1 MALHRRPPS
10 RGPGAFAVP
19 NGPSFPNRDMGGE
32 DLFHGGIFSG
42 NVSVNL
48 VAVGV
53 VVRQGRVNLSQR
65 EVLHFGSDLFGAKT
79 EVVPPDDAAYR
90 DTGAG
95 DAWPAFANFRRP
107 LDESSNIHGGPHA
120 ALSIDRDGGSRT
132 RSRVVIRPCS
142 RLR

>member
-1 MALHRRPPS
+1 
-10 RGPGAFAVP
+10 
-19 NGPSFPNRDMGGE
+19 
-32 DLFHGGIFSG
+32 LFNGGIFSG

-53 VVRQGRVNLSQR
+53 VVRQGRMNLSQR
-65 EVLHFGSDLFGAKT
+65 EVLHFGGDLFGAKT
-79 EVVPPDDAAYR
+79 EVVPPGDAAYR

-107 LDESSNIHGGPHA
+107 LDESPNIHSGSHV
-120 ALSIDRDGGSRT
+120 ALSIDRDGGSRM
-132 RSRVVIRPCS
+132 RNPVVTRPCS